1 MSIAAR
7 IDCFV
12 DNPTSKIGELLREQV
27 EERLKFYEEGIV
39 PRKNVDVMKLAMK
52 EIGMMDMDIDEEEEN
67 EEEEKKVQVT
77 GELIMS
83 PFLLIHF
90 FY

>member
-1 MSIAAR
+1 M
-7 IDCFV
+7 
-12 DNPTSKIGELLREQV
+12 LREQV

-52 EIGMMDMDIDEEEEN
+52 EIGMMDMDIDEEEGH
-67 EEEEKKVQVT
+67 EEEEKKVEVT

-90 FY
+90 FFY

>member
-1 MSIAAR
+1 M
-7 IDCFV
+7 
-12 DNPTSKIGELLREQV
+12 LREQV

-52 EIGMMDMDIDEEEEN
+52 EIGMMDMDIDEEEGN
-67 EEEEKKVQVT
+67 EEEEKKVEVT

-90 FY
+90 FFY